1 MVAGKY
7 TNPGTGNAIKA
18 LLVYPEFPKTFW
30 SFQYA
35 LKFISKKSGMSPLG
49 LITVAALL
57 PAHWEKKLADMNTG
71 PLTDRDLLWA
81 DYVLVSAMDIQKG
94 SARLVVDRCKSL
106 GIKTIMGGPLVSSD
120 TSAFEDVDHL
130 LLGEAELTVPLF
142 WRDLQ
147 TGQAKHVYQTDGWAD
162 ITQTPTPA
170 WELLDLKQYACL
182 NIQYSR
188 GCPFDCEF
196 CDITSL
202 YGHTPRTKST
212 AQVLQELEAIYRAGW
227 RGGVFFVD
235 DNFIGNRR
243 KLKEDVLPQIVD
255 WMKKRCYPFN
265 FLTEVSINLSDDEEL
280 MRLMVRAGFRSVFI
294 GIETVHEE
302 SLAECNK
309 VQNKNRDLLLC
320 VKKIQRMGLQVQGGF
335 IVGFDNDTP
344 QIFSQMIRFIQ
355 ESGVVTAMVGLL
367 NAPKRTRL
375 YQRLSEEGRIL
386 SDFNGNN
393 TDMQINFVPKMNL
406 QTLLAGYKYIVT
418 TIYAPRQYYRRVRN
432 FLTEYCPPKGGS
444 TRLTWTNIAAFFR
457 ACLRLGVIGRE
468 RVQYWKLFFWSL
480 FHKPAVFA
488 LAVSLS
494 IYGYHFRR
502 VFEEYCK
509 VPGLQNL
516 FYPEPSSNNAPAS
529 SQTP

>member
-1 MVAGKY
+1 MNECKNTEFAGK
-7 TNPGTGNAIKA
+7 AIKA
-18 LLVYPEFPKTFW
+18 LLVYPRFPKTFW

-49 LITVAALL
+49 LITVAAFL
-57 PAHWEKKLADMNTG
+57 PAQWEKKLVDMNTG
-71 PLTDRDLLWA
+71 PLLDCDLRRA
-81 DYVLVSAMDIQKG
+81 DYVLISAMDIQKE
-94 SARLVVDRCKSL
+94 SARAVVDRCRQL
-106 GIKTIMGGPLVSSD
+106 GVKTIMGGPLVSSD

-142 WRDLQ
+142 LQDLQ
-147 TGQAKHVYQTDGWAD
+147 IGQARHIYQTEGWAD
-162 ITQTPTPA
+162 LSKTPPPA
-170 WELLDLKQYACL
+170 WNLLNSKHYACL

-188 GCPFDCEF
+188 GCPYDCEF

-202 YGHTPRTKST
+202 YGHTPRTKSA
-212 AQVLQELEAIYRAGW
+212 AQVLQELEAIYRTGW

-235 DNFIGNRR
+235 DNFIGNRK

-265 FLTEVSINLSDDEEL
+265 FLTEVSINLSDDDEL

-302 SLAECNK
+302 SLTECNK

-335 IVGFDNDTP
+335 IVGFDSDTP
-344 QIFSQMIRFIQ
+344 QIFTQMINFIQ
-355 ESGVVTAMVGLL
+355 DSGIVTAMVGLL

-375 YQRLSEEGRIL
+375 YQRLSEEGRIA
-386 SDFNGNN
+386 SEFNGNN
-393 TDMQINFVPKMNL
+393 TDMQINFVPKMNM
-406 QTLLAGYKYIVT
+406 QALLAGYRQIVS
-418 TIYAPRQYYRRVRN
+418 TIYTPSQYYVRVKN
-432 FLTEYCPPKGGS
+432 FLTEYCPPQNGR
-444 TRLTWTNIAAFFR
+444 TRLSLTNIAAFFK
-457 ACLRLGVIGRE
+457 ACLRLGVVGRE

-480 FHKPAVFA
+480 FRKPAVFA

-516 FYPEPSSNNAPAS
+516 FYPEPNSNNASAS
-529 SQTP
+529 SQAP